1 MILLSKLIIGNTK
14 GFIRGKALSTEG
26 HTHTIA
32 QVTSLQDTLN
42 GKANALHTHTTSQVT
57 GLESYVKNVVSQTGS
72 GLGWELLSEDSI
84 NVTFSKSVS
93 TAHIPCAIYSKNLYG
108 LVDKVF
114 VHLSYVATL
123 QGTGNT
129 NMTTFSMFV
138 NAGFPEK
145 STNGGASW
153 NAAPVSNADHSTFG
167 LYYGLASDRSSLV
180 QQNNTHDYF
189 FSMSGKPYTLRR
201 GSGVEYHNYAL
212 YGQEVDIYLDSS
224 STKYRESLSNVY
236 ITCNTASAYFV
247 SASIR
252 LTRRVYI
259 IRSNFNTVVNRNPI
273 S

>member
-1 MILLSKLIIGNTK
+1 M
-14 GFIRGKALSTEG
+14 
-26 HTHTIA
+26 
-32 QVTSLQDTLN
+32 
-42 GKANALHTHTTSQVT
+42 HTHTTDQVN
-57 GLESYVKNVVSQTGS
+57 GLDSYVKTIVSQTGS

-84 NVTFSKSVS
+84 NVTFSKNVS
-93 TAHIPCAIYSKNLYG
+93 TAHIPCAVHSKNLYG
-108 LVDKVF
+108 LVEKVF
-114 VHLSYVATL
+114 VHIAYVATL

-129 NMTTFSMFV
+129 NMTKFNMLV
-138 NAGFPEK
+138 DAGFPEE

-153 NAAPVSNADHSTFG
+153 NAAPLSDADHSKFG
-167 LYYGLASDRSSLV
+167 LCFGIESDRSSLV

-201 GSGVEYHNYAL
+201 GSGEEYHDYAL
-212 YGQEVDIYLDSS
+212 YGQEVKFYFGSS

-236 ITCNTASAYFV
+236 ITCNTSSAYFV